1 MLHLNQRSRLEPRPI
16 RFVAPEPCCVALPT
30 PVGGYFLIEA
40 NSDLGWKSF
49 DSGLVG
55 EEVVGTGTGCGMT
68 MTGSGELGGPCPV
81 PSCATATVV
90 TDVMS
95 KSVTIVYF
103 MTHSPEARW

>member
-55 EEVVGTGTGCGMT
+55 EAVVGTGTGCGVT
-68 MTGSGELGGPCPV
+68 MTGSRQSGGPCPP

-90 TDVMS
+90 TDGMS
-95 KSVTIVYF
+95 KRVSSVSVI
-103 MTHSPEARW
+103 PI

>member
-55 EEVVGTGTGCGMT
+55 EAVVGTGTGCGVT
-68 MTGSGELGGPCPV
+68 MTGSGKLRSEERRVGKEGRSRWSPDHL
-81 PSCATATVV
+81 
-90 TDVMS
+90 
-95 KSVTIVYF
+95 KKKKKNKHIV
-103 MTHSPEARW
+103 